1 MVLVAISVVFTIL
14 LSLFFVT
21 TMDLSFIL
29 PYILLCLALASEC
42 HMEDVSVLLTS
53 AALRP
58 MVYVFLVAVSF
69 CIYSRDLFLAA
80 FLFVFS
86 RYITLYAELP
96 TAMCFAICAL
106 CALNCRIGS
115 CCAHIFGAA
124 ICCAGDILSAYIRM
138 AAASL
143 VVLSNMSTLM
153 VSALKTISFKK
164 VYQGVAVVYL
174 NLFIICAITLAID
187 AAITATTIITWTST
201 ITSAMSWCNESPI
214 LGSLFG
220 IYIYGSLSP
229 GTCGHTYLETIC

>member
-1 MVLVAISVVFTIL
+1 MVLVAISVVLTIVL
-14 LSLFFVT
+14 FLFFFT

-58 MVYVFLVAVSF
+58 MVYVFLVTVLF

-80 FLFVFS
+80 FLFVCV
-86 RYITLYAELP
+86 RYITLYAALP

-106 CALNCRIGS
+106 CALNCRMGR

-124 ICCAGDILSAYIRM
+124 ICCASDILSAYIRM
-138 AAASL
+138 AAVSL
-143 VVLSNMSTLM
+143 VVLSSMSTLT
-153 VSALKTISFKK
+153 VSVLKTISFKK

-174 NLFIICAITLAID
+174 RRIYNLCYH
-187 AAITATTIITWTST
+187 
-201 ITSAMSWCNESPI
+201 
-214 LGSLFG
+214 FG
-220 IYIYGSLSP
+220 D
-229 GTCGHTYLETIC
+229 